1 MRRNPAK
8 IDSHHQTASAL
19 NLRSHSI
26 DKLNR
31 PTTGA
36 CTFRMPTGTISYWEL
51 LQNNRRIQ
59 SVESGASGKEFVPC
73 MVGQMRLHAV
83 WPSMLRLRG

>member
-1 MRRNPAK
+1 
-8 IDSHHQTASAL
+8 
-19 NLRSHSI
+19 
-26 DKLNR
+26 
-31 PTTGA
+31 
-36 CTFRMPTGTISYWEL
+36 L